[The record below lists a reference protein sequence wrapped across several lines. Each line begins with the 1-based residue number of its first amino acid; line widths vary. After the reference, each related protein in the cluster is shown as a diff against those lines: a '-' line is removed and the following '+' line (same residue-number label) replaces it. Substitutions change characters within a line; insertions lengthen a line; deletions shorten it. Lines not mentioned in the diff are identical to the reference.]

1 MVIGLRYPLALVFG
15 LFSALLLA
23 PSSAQAELL
32 AEGASAIEAGAPRVH
47 VRLLSDREQVAPS
60 EEVRIGVHFALDP
73 EWHIYFRNPGEAGV
87 STEIDLH
94 SDSLAFKAM
103 RWPTPERFLD
113 PSGTIATYGYEGE
126 VLFFSEAIVSEGA
139 DGEAPDTIAIRAE
152 LDFLA
157 CKVDCIPGKLELKGE
172 LPVGSAS
179 MPAEPSIV
187 ERFDEAAAALPK
199 RARVDAGVDARVDA
213 GGDEDAAIELEWAME
228 KSAIL
233 PGETLRAAIGLIRC
247 AHPPADAPSGEGR
260 GCGEVLA
267 REGDLSQ
274 SFFPDRISGV
284 RFEVLGL
291 REHPNVYAGSVL
303 DLEITAGPNR
313 VSAVTEFSG
322 ILAFESDRGPEAVE
336 FAFPFERA
344 VDEGTRVSN
353 ESALLAG
360 VERAADEPGAALV
373 DALPGADAPLG
384 LALLLA
390 LAFLGGVIL
399 NAMPCVLPVL
409 SLKVF
414 GLIRLAGESRARRL
428 SHAGAY
434 TGGIFATLMAL
445 AALVIGLRVAGT
457 EVGWGFQL
465 QSPIFASLL
474 AAVLLVFALNLFG
487 VFQIQVGAG
496 ALGAEA
502 DKRDGLTRSFL
513 EGVLTVILATPCS
526 APFLGTAIG
535 FAFTSDATMILLIFA
550 FIALGLAA
558 PFVLLSLV
566 PAATRFL
573 PKPGEWMN
581 KLQQFFAFLLLG
593 TAIWLLFIVGEVAG
607 VMGVTRA
614 LIFLLLVGFSL
625 WVYALFRG
633 GRRALNIVG
642 AVIALSLLAFGGGYS
657 LRFERSAARSFE
669 DDAFSEL
676 AVAAHLREGRP
687 VFVDITASWCITC
700 KANER
705 LVLSRATVRE
715 ALRAG
720 DFAFLIGDYTD
731 GDETI
736 RAFLFRYGKAGVPL
750 YLVYSPDRPEEPEIL
765 PELLTEGM
773 VLGALARAIP
783 NSDR

>member
-1 MVIGLRYPLALVFG
+1 MIALRSPLALFFG
-15 LFSALLLA
+15 LCVALFLNAPIARAELLDEGSSAVEAGTPRVRVKLYSDQEQLA
-23 PSSAQAELL
+23 PS
-32 AEGASAIEAGAPRVH
+32 GK
-47 VRLLSDREQVAPS
+47 
-60 EEVRIGVHFALDP
+60 VRIGVHFELDP

-94 SDSLAFKAM
+94 SDSLAFKEL

-113 PSGTIATYGYEGE
+113 PSGTITTYGYERE
-126 VLFFSEAIVSEGA
+126 VFFFSEAFVSPAA
-139 DGEAPDTIAIRAE
+139 DDMVGLRAK

-157 CKVDCIPGKLELKGE
+157 CKVDCIPGKVELKGQ
-172 LPVGSAS
+172 LPVGESP
-179 MPAEPSIV
+179 MPTEPSILA
-187 ERFDEAAAALPK
+187 RFDEAEAALPK
-199 RARVDAGVDARVDA
+199 RAGEEGAL
-213 GGDEDAAIELEWAME
+213 ELEWAIE

-233 PGETLRAAIGLIRC
+233 PGETLRAAIGIIRC
-247 AHPPADAPSGEGR
+247 AHPPSEGEH
-260 GCGEVLA
+260 CGEVLA

-274 SFFPDRISGV
+274 SFFPDRVPGM
-284 RFEVLGL
+284 RFAVTGL
-291 REHPNVYAGSVL
+291 RPHPNVFAGSVI
-303 DLEITAGPNR
+303 DLEITAGAASVN
-313 VSAVTEFSG
+313 AEAALSG
-322 ILAFESDRGPEAVE
+322 ILALESDRGPLAIE
-336 FAFPFERA
+336 FSFPFKRATEDGERS
-344 VDEGTRVSN
+344 TS
-353 ESALLAG
+353 ESPLLAG
-360 VERAADEPGAALV
+360 TLDENHERGGGAGAITST
-373 DALPGADAPLG
+373 ADANAPLSLG
-384 LALLLA
+384 LLIL

-399 NAMPCVLPVL
+399 NVMPCVLPVL

-414 GLIRLAGESRARRL
+414 GLIRLAGDSSARRFA
-428 SHAGAY
+428 HAGAY

-445 AALVIGLRVAGT
+445 AAFVIGLRAAGT

-465 QSPIFASLL
+465 QSPIFATLL
-474 AAVLLVFALNLFG
+474 AAVLLIFALNLFG

-502 DKRDGLTRSFL
+502 DRRDGLTRSFL

-535 FAFTSDATMILLIFA
+535 FAFTSDATMIVLIFS

-558 PFVLLSLV
+558 PFVLLSIV
-566 PAATRFL
+566 PSATRFL

-614 LIFLLLVGFSL
+614 LVFLLITGFSL
-625 WVYALFRG
+625 WVFALFRG
-633 GRRALNIVG
+633 GKRALNLIGVG
-642 AVIALSLLAFGGGYS
+642 IALGLLVFGGMYT
-657 LRFERSAARSFE
+657 LRFETSLARSFKDVE
-669 DDAFSEL
+669 EGAFSEE
-676 AVAAHLREGRP
+676 AVAAHLRAGRP
-687 VFVDITASWCITC
+687 VFVDFTAAWCITC

-705 LVLSRATVRE
+705 LVLSRSSVRD

-720 DFAFLIGDYTD
+720 EFAFLIGDYTD

-736 RAFLFRYGKAGVPL
+736 REFLFRYGKAGVPL

-773 VLGALARAIP
+773 VLSALERAIP
-783 NSDR
+783 NSK